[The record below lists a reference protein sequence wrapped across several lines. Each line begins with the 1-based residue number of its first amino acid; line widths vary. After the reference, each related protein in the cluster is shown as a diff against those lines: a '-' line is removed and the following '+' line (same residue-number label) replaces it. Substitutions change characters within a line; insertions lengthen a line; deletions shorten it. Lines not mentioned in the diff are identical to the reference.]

1 MIKSLWKNN
10 RGIGLVKGILLI
22 LLLILV
28 VFLAYEILYV
38 DLFDIVKKSD
48 NPIGDVSNIV
58 KDYIQTGNNREKN
71 EQSIEQ
77 NIEKI
82 EPIINGTNHQSG
94 ENINSTNHYYY
105 SQLDDVGKTIYKG
118 LEDNI
123 EKMKS
128 GTYKID
134 FGTKFNTLLKSDKGE
149 EKLNVSFQSAWN
161 AYTYDYPGIFYID
174 VTKVILTTQTTT
186 IGMFE
191 TNKVSLSNDKNENYF
206 TEGITSEA
214 EVRKREAYIQNIRDK
229 IVASLQG
236 YSKYEQVKHLHNWIV
251 DSFEY
256 DTTYQ
261 GQDIHNVYGAFNN
274 RKVVCEGYAR
284 TFKYVLDGLGIENV
298 LVSGTATNSSGTT
311 ESHAWNYVKLDGKWY
326 AIDVTWDDPIIKGGG
341 KLTNKLR
348 YQYFLKGSDEF
359 LKNHI
364 EDGKLSEDSIAFTF
378 PTLEKKN
385 YEK

>member
-58 KDYIQTGNNREKN
+58 KNYIQTGNHKEKN
-71 EQSIEQ
+71 EQSIEHNVQ
-77 NIEKI
+77 KI
-82 EPIINGTNHQSG
+82 EPLINENNHQST
-94 ENINSTNHYYY
+94 ENVNSINHYYY

-118 LEDNI
+118 LENNI
-123 EKMKS
+123 ENMKS

-149 EKLNVSFQSAWN
+149 EKLNISFQSAWN
-161 AYTYDYPGIFYID
+161 AFTYDYPGIFYID
-174 VTKVILTTQTTT
+174 VTKVILTTHTTT

-191 TNKVSLSNDKNENYF
+191 THKVSVSNDKGKNYF
-206 TEGITSEA
+206 VEGITSEA
-214 EVRKREAYIQNIRDK
+214 EARKREVYIQNIRDK
-229 IVASLQG
+229 IVESLQG
-236 YSKYEQVKHLHNWIV
+236 YSTYEQVKYLHDWII
-251 DSFEY
+251 DNCEY
-256 DTTYQ
+256 DITYQ
-261 GQDIHNVYGAFNN
+261 EKDIHNVYGALNN
-274 RKVVCEGYAR
+274 HKVVCEGYAR
-284 TFKYVLDGLGIENV
+284 TFKYILDGLGIENV

-326 AIDVTWDDPIIKGGG
+326 GVDVTWDDPIIKGGG

-359 LKNHI
+359 FKNHM
-364 EDGKLSEDSIAFTF
+364 EDGKLSENSIAFTF

-385 YEK
+385 YKK